1 MIYFKL
7 TYIQRHSKE
16 DSEMSTWLATLDV
29 ASLAISRVAS
39 QDSYIKGSVIKFDD
53 TTLVCWIKHA
63 LICSLGIFYVNC
75 LRQDEW

>member
-1 MIYFKL
+1 
-7 TYIQRHSKE
+7 
-16 DSEMSTWLATLDV
+16 MSTWLATLDV
-29 ASLAISRVAS
+29 ASLATSRVAS
-39 QDSYIKGSVIKFDD
+39 QASYSKGSVIKFDD